1 MKDLLH
7 VDFVNNPEFALDP
20 YYAALILVIGMR
32 DGVFTS
38 RRLSEFHLAHNT
50 YDFRNARTIVNGHD
64 RDAEI
69 AEWAR

>member
-1 MKDLLH
+1 MTELLH
-7 VDFVNNPEFALDP
+7 IDFVNNPELALDP
-20 YYAALILVIGMR
+20 DYAAQILVIGMR
-32 DGVFTS
+32 DGVFTGH
-38 RRLSEFHLAHNT
+38 RLSQFHRAHNT